1 MSPNSPSTS
10 PPRLAG
16 WVVRAI
22 AHSLGVLVSAVAV
35 FALMVDWA
43 TFEVMWASAQ
53 HADFLAMSTFEI
65 AVHLGLAG
73 CMWALAVLGFEVV
86 TSRRAPVKKLLDAA
100 DGSVM
105 TETLVVL
112 PIFLLLTF
120 GIAQL
125 AVNNMAGLVTNTAV
139 FQSGRTVWLWTS
151 EAEANRRGVTM
162 DKVREL
168 ARVQAA
174 AVLTPVAPGEFI
186 QSLGGG
192 SDEFLQMR
200 GALLGSQIPT
210 FSQDAGNFA
219 MTAAN
224 GFMAGENL
232 THLPGPDSAF
242 FRAFDESGFRQRTVR
257 KFTFAYHATEVE
269 IIDESDRVGVRLT
282 YNHHQAFPMV
292 GALFGDVRTDIGSRP
307 GYYSEI
313 EREFTMPPQILPN
326 PRWE

>member
-151 EAEANRRGVTM
+151 EAEASRRGVTM

-200 GALLGSQIPT
+200 GALLG
-210 FSQDAGNFA
+210 
-219 MTAAN
+219 
-224 GFMAGENL
+224 
-232 THLPGPDSAF
+232 
-242 FRAFDESGFRQRTVR
+242 
-257 KFTFAYHATEVE
+257 
-269 IIDESDRVGVRLT
+269 
-282 YNHHQAFPMV
+282 
-292 GALFGDVRTDIGSRP
+292 
-307 GYYSEI
+307 
-313 EREFTMPPQILPN
+313 
-326 PRWE
+326 